1 MLYSMT
7 GMPVVP
13 GRSKHML
20 LAAFVI
26 GILIATGGSPA
37 SSAAADRPTT
47 HRASLEV
54 ETGAIWQSR
63 NEIHIPDTSQGT
75 RFDLGNLQGSDPDV
89 HLRIE
94 LTWNV
99 SRRHALRI
107 VYAPIS
113 FAGTGAFAT
122 PVSFAGSV
130 FAPNVPTDSDYRF
143 DSYRFTYRY
152 LFHESDRWRWRIGA
166 TVFIRDADVELRQP
180 NAVASDSNVGAVPL
194 LSANME
200 YVIAPRWIA
209 LVDFD
214 GLISPQGRA
223 LDVAAKIRYDL
234 NDTWYVTAGYR
245 VFEGGV
251 DNDERF
257 AFGWYNVAV
266 VSLGVRY

>member
-1 MLYSMT
+1 MAMHKHPEKIIFEYS
-7 GMPVVP
+7 
-13 GRSKHML
+13 
-20 LAAFVI
+20 
-26 GILIATGGSPA
+26 
-37 SSAAADRPTT
+37 RPT
-47 HRASLEV
+47 R
-54 ETGAIWQSR
+54 GAYGQWPTEQ
-63 NEIHIPDTSQGT
+63 DT
-75 RFDLGNLQGSDPDV
+75 
-89 HLRIE
+89 
-94 LTWNV
+94 
-99 SRRHALRI
+99 
-107 VYAPIS
+107 
-113 FAGTGAFAT
+113 
-122 PVSFAGSV
+122 
-130 FAPNVPTDSDYRF
+130 
-143 DSYRFTYRY
+143 
-152 LFHESDRWRWRIGA
+152 
-166 TVFIRDADVELRQP
+166 P